1 MSMDAA
7 QLEKS
12 LSSVLSW
19 WDEAGVETPPLA
31 PPKPKKRAPL
41 KRELVR
47 PAGETKAAR
56 PAAPSA
62 AAPSDEALIKSA
74 EVMAAKCKTAA
85 ELKAAI
91 ENFNAGAL
99 SDGARGA
106 VVSRGN
112 PSADIMVIGE
122 APGAQ
127 EDAAGQPFIGPAGQL
142 LDKIFASIGLNE
154 DALYI
159 TNVCNWRPPSHR
171 KPNDEDIA
179 ICLPIIRRHIAL
191 IQPKIIVL
199 VGGASMAA
207 LTKLKGITKS
217 RGTWESIET
226 KSQDGTV
233 SIPALVTYH
242 PAYLLR
248 QPHLKRDVWRD
259 ILSLKAKIDEL

>member
-1 MSMDAA
+1 MDSA

-19 WDEAGVETPPLA
+19 WDDVGVETPTLP
-31 PPKPKKRAPL
+31 PPKPRKRAPL
-41 KRELVR
+41 NREPVK

-56 PAAPSA
+56 PAAPIA
-62 AAPSDEALIKSA
+62 AAPPDDALIKAA
-74 EVMAAKCKTAA
+74 EAMAVSCKSVA
-85 ELKAAI
+85 ELKSAI
-91 ENFNAGAL
+91 EKFNAGAL

-112 PSADIMVIGE
+112 PNADIMIIGE
-122 APGAQ
+122 APGPQ
-127 EDAAGQPFIGPAGQL
+127 EDAAGKPFIGPAGQL
-142 LDKIFASIGLNE
+142 LDKIFASIGLSE

-159 TNVCNWRPPSHR
+159 TNVCNWRPPSNR
-171 KPNDEDIA
+171 KPNDGEIA

-199 VGGASMAA
+199 IGGTSMAA
-207 LTKLKGITKS
+207 LTGLKGITKS
-217 RGTWESIET
+217 RGTWESIES
-226 KSQDGTV
+226 KGQAGAAV

-259 ILSLKAKIDEL
+259 MLSLKAKIDEL